1 MKNIVIFGSTGF
13 IGNSFISK
21 VNKKKFKIF
30 SPKSKDLDL
39 MKYNSVKRYF
49 KTLPKIDLVINC
61 AAKIGGLGYMMDFPD
76 KIFLE
81 NYQIIGNL
89 LKITK
94 ELDIQNYLAIGSA
107 CSYPDQSN
115 IMKEENFWNGRI
127 NPNIEP
133 YGFIKKFELVGL
145 QALKL
150 KNKNFNYYYP
160 ILANVYG
167 PGDSFDINNSHVL
180 GSLIRKFVEAK
191 RKSINKVDVWGDGSS
206 VRDFIYIED
215 VSKILNKIIFKKKYR
230 NKIINITS
238 GENITIK
245 KLVEKI
251 QNVIKFKFNIKWD
264 KTRPNG
270 VKFKA
275 LSSRN
280 MATMKLKS
288 VENLNRGIK
297 KTIVW
302 YEKFK

>member
-1 MKNIVIFGSTGF
+1 MKKIVILGSSGF

-21 VNKKKFKIF
+21 INKKKFKIF
-30 SPKSKDLDL
+30 SPTSKDLDL
-39 MKYNSVKRYF
+39 LKYNSIKKYF
-49 KTLPKIDLVINC
+49 KSLPKIDLIINC
-61 AAKIGGLGYMMDFPD
+61 AAKIGGLGYMINYPD

-145 QALKL
+145 QALNL

-167 PGDSFDINNSHVL
+167 PGDSFDLYNSHVL
-180 GSLIRKFVEAK
+180 GSLIRKFIEAK
-191 RKSINKVDVWGDGSS
+191 RKSFKKVNVWGDGSS

-215 VSKILNKIIFKKKYR
+215 VSNILNKIIFKKKYR

-238 GENITIK
+238 GENIAIK

-251 QNVIKFKFNIKWD
+251 QTEINFKGTVYWD
-264 KTRPNG
+264 KTKPNG

-275 LSSRN
+275 LSNKN
-280 MATMKLKS
+280 MTKMKLKTAY
-288 VENLNRGIK
+288 NLNRGIK
-297 KTIVW
+297 KTIDW
-302 YEKFK
+302 YEKFR